1 MTLSRSCCCGPRCIR
16 DCIVGTEIEDGC
28 CHHADTLV
36 LWNGRPGY
44 NVQQHYV
51 QGSVIPGDP
60 DCEVCYTQSQ
70 ALMPPVQSIY
80 KFAECRFV
88 FRYAEFDQPVNLIE
102 LPTYNDI
109 FGQGEACKNPCCHPE
124 YDPDQCCFTTFPPL
138 PGEPPCLCDTWFGT
152 SRGGLSNSRKDD
164 LKNNAETLW
173 FIDMTCHKD
182 GQPLAQSPLPFKARL
197 YDQFLC
203 LVFYER
209 WWKIADCPAGV
220 RIRVPGCTVSTS
232 GSNCSG
238 VPFQTDDLVPKWWI
252 FACSGIPLYQCD
264 LDDAL
269 SNGVIEADEY
279 NQLMIEI
286 GVKGQPTNQETLR
299 KLADAGYIG
308 IKDWRPE
315 QRQAFIDLHA
325 RFPSAGYNLCIEDV
339 EDMHTLGPFR
349 KRFCDPTV
357 GVTNRPYL
365 HKDDVFV
372 DQADLQA
379 VCMKNYPGSL
389 SNQDDYNYWRERQW
403 VYFRGIPGGW
413 QWVNWNA
420 GAGTGLSELDAIAA
434 GYGRNEGI
442 GGPEI
447 LSSPL
452 LAFRGE
458 PRPNPICTPC
468 SGVCPTALYCDVCAG
483 PCTQCGT
490 APVAGCDPPEV
501 CRKFSIFPECEGVRF
516 VYSQYYV
523 KNDLTYN
530 ASLGVCEAEQT
541 YVCLYTVDSFLTE
554 ARRSRDSWEDEIP
567 FTCRTEIPAL
577 PSFNAWPVVDRGHQ
591 PPAAMCNEIIEPV
604 DPGNPKYTISDL
616 CCSGGCTVYTECSY
630 GGTTY
635 GCPEDGPSN
644 PCPARTDCAADVFT
658 TPEQIACIGHTMEC
672 QEPT

>member
-1 MTLSRSCCCGPRCIR
+1 
-16 DCIVGTEIEDGC
+16 
-28 CHHADTLV
+28 
-36 LWNGRPGY
+36 
-44 NVQQHYV
+44 
-51 QGSVIPGDP
+51 
-60 DCEVCYTQSQ
+60 
-70 ALMPPVQSIY
+70 
-80 KFAECRFV
+80 
-88 FRYAEFDQPVNLIE
+88 
-102 LPTYNDI
+102 
-109 FGQGEACKNPCCHPE
+109 
-124 YDPDQCCFTTFPPL
+124 
-138 PGEPPCLCDTWFGT
+138 
-152 SRGGLSNSRKDD
+152 
-164 LKNNAETLW
+164 
-173 FIDMTCHKD
+173 
-182 GQPLAQSPLPFKARL
+182 
-197 YDQFLC
+197 
-203 LVFYER
+203 
-209 WWKIADCPAGV
+209 
-220 RIRVPGCTVSTS
+220 
-232 GSNCSG
+232 
-238 VPFQTDDLVPKWWI
+238 
-252 FACSGIPLYQCD
+252 
-264 LDDAL
+264 
-269 SNGVIEADEY
+269 
-279 NQLMIEI
+279 
-286 GVKGQPTNQETLR
+286 
-299 KLADAGYIG
+299 
-308 IKDWRPE
+308 
-315 QRQAFIDLHA
+315 
-325 RFPSAGYNLCIEDV
+325 
-339 EDMHTLGPFR
+339 
-349 KRFCDPTV
+349 
-357 GVTNRPYL
+357 
-365 HKDDVFV
+365 
-372 DQADLQA
+372 
-379 VCMKNYPGSL
+379 
-389 SNQDDYNYWRERQW
+389 
-403 VYFRGIPGGW
+403 
-413 QWVNWNA
+413 VNWNA